1 MDQGIGRM
9 KKLWRQVR
17 YFEITKSNTHNPI
30 AYWHRVFNLRSFLGK
45 SSGWIYFDWIN
56 FDYFSDLYRS
66 RRRKMKKRIK
76 KKYELLERIE
86 YLENDFFK
94 FTQDTVDVIEVLA
107 NRIRQLEIKH
117 KKH

>member
-1 MDQGIGRM
+1 MRRF
-9 KKLWRQVR
+9 WEEVA
-17 YFEITKSNTHNPI
+17 YFDFTEIYTHNPI
-30 AYWHRVFNLRSFLGK
+30 ADRHRVFNLRSFLGE
-45 SSGWIYFDWIN
+45 SSGWVYLDWTDPN
-56 FDYFSDLYRS
+56 YFSDLYRS
-66 RRRKMKKRIK
+66 RRCAMKKRIK

-86 YLENDFFK
+86 YLENDVFK